1 MCAEFRSNPSRG
13 VELHKFGEDLAT
25 EHKQF
30 IVNYCDNVP
39 VFVSMF
45 PSTLKPFYMK
55 SDESDMAFCFDL
67 LAAYGGEICGGSL
80 REDNEENLKK
90 KYSFEKHT
98 NLSWYLDLRKYGTV
112 PHGGFGIGFERLLQ
126 SILGISNIR
135 DIIPFPRRKYD
146 CKC

>member
-1 MCAEFRSNPSRG
+1 
-13 VELHKFGEDLAT
+13 FGEDLAT
-25 EHKQF
+25 DHKNF
-30 IVNYCDNVP
+30 LVKHCDNMP

-45 PSTLKPFYMK
+45 PSSTKPFYVK
-55 SDESDMAFCFDL
+55 SDGNDLAHCFDL
-67 LAAYGGEICGGSL
+67 FAAYGGEICGGSL
-80 REDNEENLKK
+80 RESNEENLQKK
-90 KYSFEKHT
+90 FPFEKN

-135 DIIPFPRRKYD
+135 DVIPFPRRKYD